1 MRQTV
6 VLACVLALSGGVA
19 APAFADCETDLK
31 AAETAI
37 TTATDAKQKAEAEKH
52 ISLAKSDLA
61 TANEKSCAEHVAQA
75 NAALKIKPAMKP

>member
-6 VLACVLALSGGVA
+6 VLACVLALSGVVA
-19 APAFADCETDLK
+19 APVFANCETDLK

-37 TTATDAKQKAEAEKH
+37 ATATDAKQKAEAEKH
-52 ISLAKSDLA
+52 ISLAKSELA
-61 TANEKSCAEHVAQA
+61 AANEKTCAEHVAQA